1 MRARY
6 QGRSV
11 EVREEGNGPPVVLVH
26 GYPLDGDMWSP
37 VSRILAR
44 RFRVLRPDLPARR
57 DTPHPPS
64 PTIAEYASWIS
75 TVAESAGAPAG
86 IAGFSMGGY
95 VVLDLLTRKP
105 AFLLAAALVD
115 TKADSD
121 DEAARAARGAAIFT
135 AREMGPSAVSDRML
149 PKLLSPSALSDR
161 ITASAVR
168 AITRRQNPNSIE
180 NDLLA
185 MQNRPDFGESLAA
198 IAVPCLVVRGSL
210 DSITS
215 ASAAE
220 RMAKRIPGA
229 RFAAIEG
236 AGHLTPMEKPA
247 EVAALLGEFFEK
259 ALLAP

>member
-6 QGRSV
+6 QGRNV
-11 EVREEGNGPPVVLVH
+11 EVREEGSGPPVILVH

-57 DTPHPPS
+57 DTPHPVS
-64 PTIAEYASWIS
+64 PTIAEYASWVS
-75 TVAESAGAPAG
+75 TVAESAASPAG

-95 VVLDLLTRKP
+95 VVLDLLKRKP
-105 AFLLAAALVD
+105 AFLRAAALVD
-115 TKADSD
+115 TRADSD
-121 DEAARAARGAAIFT
+121 DESTREARNGAIFT

-149 PKLLSPSALSDR
+149 PKLLSPAALRDR
-161 ITASAVR
+161 DTASAVR

-185 MQNRPDFGESLAA
+185 MQNRPDSSESLAE
-198 IAVPCLVVRGSL
+198 IAVPCLIVRGSL
-210 DSITS
+210 DSITP

-220 RMAKRIPGA
+220 TLAKRIPNA
-229 RFAAIEG
+229 RLVTIEG
-236 AGHLTPMEKPA
+236 AGHLAPMENPA
-247 EVAALLGEFFEK
+247 EVAAALGEFFEK
-259 ALLAP
+259 TLL